1 MLFYIAEPIDLGS
14 IDQRFVKAVMRW
26 INQNG
31 HSYYSPKS
39 AFGLS
44 GPTDSYVSRINEEA
58 LDLADGVVAFLV
70 GGVQTIG
77 VPAEIQFARDKG
89 MPVLVITDLVA
100 TSWFVK
106 GWESDPAVRVV
117 HPNGKYDGQYGI
129 EDPASLVWFVTYAD
143 YYRSR
148 SRMDGS
154 DAQSWGVEEL
164 VFEATEDDM
173 SEPMLP
179 TRGHADDAG
188 FDLYTSRDTVI
199 QPGEFVDVPCGV
211 SVDLPDGV
219 WGLVTGRSS
228 TLRVRGL
235 HVANGII
242 DTGYTG
248 PLFAGC
254 QNLGDEP
261 VVIKRGERVAQVVLL
276 PSLAG
281 GYAAVWGKTR
291 SKERGT
297 DGFGSTG
304 L

>member
-1 MLFYIAEPIDLGS
+1 MLFYLAEPIDLGT
-14 IDQRFVKAVMRW
+14 IDRRLVSDVAQW
-26 INQNG
+26 LNLNG
-31 HSYYSPKS
+31 QSYYSPRN
-39 AFGLS
+39 AFGLA
-44 GPTDSYVSRINEEA
+44 GPTDTYVSRINEEA
-58 LDLADGVVAFLV
+58 LDLADGLVAFLV
-70 GGVQTIG
+70 GGVQSIG

-89 MPVLVITDLVA
+89 MPVLVITDLVD

-106 GWESDPAVRVV
+106 GWESDPAVKVI
-117 HPNGKYDGQYGI
+117 HPGGQHKLI
-129 EDPASLVWFVTYAD
+129 EVANLVWLTTYAD

-148 SRMDGS
+148 SQMDGS
-154 DAQSWGVEEL
+154 DVQTWGSEEL
-164 VFEATEDDM
+164 VFEATDDDK

-179 TRGHADDAG
+179 TRGHSDDAG
-188 FDLYTSRDTVI
+188 FDLYTSEDTDI
-199 QPGEFVDVPCGV
+199 PPKSFVDVPCGV

-254 QNLGDEP
+254 QNLGDET
-261 VVIKRGERVAQVVLL
+261 VTIKRGERVAQIVLL

-281 GYAAVWGKTR
+281 SYTATWGKTR
-291 SKERGT
+291 TKERGT
-297 DGFGSTG
+297 NGFGSTG